1 MARTPDI
8 TKAIEAT
15 VARAVRAE
23 VSGELRRLER
33 QLVKLVDRVKDL
45 TAAASRTGRGIAGA
59 RPKRPASPGRR
70 LHGRYIGLLRHLP
83 KRAQAQVRGVR
94 LKQGV
99 HAAIKAAERLRK

>member
-23 VSGELRRLER
+23 IAGDLRRLEKTVTR
-33 QLVKLVDRVKDL
+33 LSDRLRDL
-45 TAAASRTGRGIAGA
+45 SSVAGRVSRSTNGK
-59 RPKRPASPGRR
+59 PKGPVSPGRQ

-83 KRAQAQVRGVR
+83 KRAQAQVRSIR
-94 LKQGV
+94 HKQGV
-99 HAAIKAAERLRK
+99 HAAIKAAEKLKK